1 MEKTL
6 LRLAPYFLLLLM
18 LAAIGFFLFSRG
30 NDSGSKAKYTDG
42 IKALEMD
49 GNKYELINDIT
60 AETYVGSKILSV
72 AGAGRGEQVGII
84 KSMGVITIAKLFR
97 VLGDTEGKY
106 LIDNTGRL
114 YMRTGI
120 GVNAAEVRE
129 AMKGEAFFSN
139 LHIVNAKHDP
149 YESKELTPEEA
160 EMLRSLPDSAE
171 EISVPDKSFI
181 MDYSNRREIFGFTED
196 GLIYK
201 VTMEL
206 FLYKDAVYLTSGFEG
221 DKNTAKEQKLSGRK
235 LPDEWQE
242 KFAEYWK

>member
-6 LRLAPYFLLLLM
+6 LRLAPYFLLVLM

-106 LIDNTGRL
+106 LID
-114 YMRTGI
+114 
-120 GVNAAEVRE
+120 
-129 AMKGEAFFSN
+129 FPN